1 MVRTEDACEII
12 KYALQNE
19 IKVYLDGG
27 WGVDALLKR
36 ESRIHN
42 DIDLFVELKHY
53 HDYIYVIKQH
63 GFEEVNTDYTTDGH
77 TVWKDDKQRIIDLHC
92 FEIIND
98 VLIRYDGEVYPLKI
112 FSGVGKIGNYDVACI
127 EPVSQVDFH
136 LGYEFDDKNLTINYL
151 KDKFSKKKIAIKRII
166 KNW

>member
-92 FEIIND
+92 FEYTKN
-98 VLIRYDGEVYPLKI
+98 GEILYEGDCFPSEI
-112 FSGVGKIGNYDVACI
+112 FSGIGKIEEIEVSCI
-127 EPVSQVDFH
+127 EPYSQLLFH
-136 LGYEFDDKNLTINYL
+136 LGYDYDENDMHDVKLLCEVFHMELPEEY
-151 KDKFSKKKIAIKRII
+151 R
-166 KNW
+166 

>member
-42 DIDLFVELKHY
+42 DIELPLPR
-53 HDYIYVIKQH
+53 
-63 GFEEVNTDYTTDGH
+63 
-77 TVWKDDKQRIIDLHC
+77 VWKNHNHRC
-92 FEIIND
+92 
-98 VLIRYDGEVYPLKI
+98 
-112 FSGVGKIGNYDVACI
+112 
-127 EPVSQVDFH
+127 
-136 LGYEFDDKNLTINYL
+136 TIQC
-151 KDKFSKKKIAIKRII
+151 RC
-166 KNW
+166 

>member
-77 TVWKDDKQRIIDLHC
+77 TVWKDDKQMTELFMR
-92 FEIIND
+92 EIYFHQKLFP
-98 VLIRYDGEVYPLKI
+98 VLEKLEI
-112 FSGVGKIGNYDVACI
+112 
-127 EPVSQVDFH
+127 
-136 LGYEFDDKNLTINYL
+136 
-151 KDKFSKKKIAIKRII
+151 
-166 KNW
+166 

>member
-53 HDYIYVIKQH
+53 HDRKLQVQVGHLH
-63 GFEEVNTDYTTDGH
+63 GRT
-77 TVWKDDKQRIIDLHC
+77 
-92 FEIIND
+92 
-98 VLIRYDGEVYPLKI
+98 
-112 FSGVGKIGNYDVACI
+112 
-127 EPVSQVDFH
+127 
-136 LGYEFDDKNLTINYL
+136 
-151 KDKFSKKKIAIKRII
+151 
-166 KNW
+166 

>member
-63 GFEEVNTDYTTDGH
+63 GFEEVILII
-77 TVWKDDKQRIIDLHC
+77 QRMVILSGKMINKESLIYIVLNLQMTEL
-92 FEIIND
+92 FMREIYFHQKLFP
-98 VLIRYDGEVYPLKI
+98 VLEKLEI
-112 FSGVGKIGNYDVACI
+112 
-127 EPVSQVDFH
+127 
-136 LGYEFDDKNLTINYL
+136 
-151 KDKFSKKKIAIKRII
+151 
-166 KNW
+166 

>member
-53 HDYIYVIKQH
+53 HH
-63 GFEEVNTDYTTDGH
+63 
-77 TVWKDDKQRIIDLHC
+77 R
-92 FEIIND
+92 
-98 VLIRYDGEVYPLKI
+98 
-112 FSGVGKIGNYDVACI
+112 S
-127 EPVSQVDFH
+127 
-136 LGYEFDDKNLTINYL
+136 
-151 KDKFSKKKIAIKRII
+151 
-166 KNW
+166 